1 MTIASQVAQC
11 LANIEGAAANL
22 KSFALQTQDQQAKQ
36 MFQQLSQ
43 SMDQSAQQLRGR
55 MDYIMQQEPQYAQE
69 IQGTYNM
76 SGGTQGT
83 SGTSLG
89 GSAGTGG
96 TTGQKTKRGD
106 RGTTSY

>member
-69 IQGTYNM
+69 IQGTYNI
-76 SGGTQGT
+76 SGGTTGT
-83 SGTSLG
+83 TTLG
-89 GSAGTGG
+89 GTGGAAG
-96 TTGQKTKRGD
+96 TTGQKQKRD
-106 RGTTSY
+106 RGTY

>member
-22 KSFALQTQDQQAKQ
+22 KSFSLQTQDQQAKQ

-43 SMDQSAQQLRGR
+43 NMDQSAQQLRGR
-55 MDYIMQQEPQYAQE
+55 MDYIMQQEPQYAKE
-69 IQGTYNM
+69 VQGTFGGIQ
-76 SGGTQGT
+76 SGTQTTGTTSRGGTEGPA
-83 SGTSLG
+83 
-89 GSAGTGG
+89 GS
-96 TTGQKTKRGD
+96 TGQKQKRD

>member
-69 IQGTYNM
+69 VQGTYNI
-76 SGGTQGT
+76 SGGTTGT
-83 SGTSLG
+83 TTLG
-89 GSAGTGG
+89 GTGGTGG
-96 TTGQKTKRGD
+96 TTGQKQKRD
-106 RGTTSY
+106 RGTY

>member
-69 IQGTYNM
+69 IQGTYNI
-76 SGGTQGT
+76 SGGTTGT
-83 SGTSLG
+83 TTLG
-89 GSAGTGG
+89 GTGGTGG
-96 TTGQKTKRGD
+96 TTGQKQKRD
-106 RGTTSY
+106 RGTY

>member
-1 MTIASQVAQC
+1 VAQC

-69 IQGTYNM
+69 IQGTYNI
-76 SGGTQGT
+76 SGGTTGT
-83 SGTSLG
+83 TTLG
-89 GSAGTGG
+89 GTGGTGG
-96 TTGQKTKRGD
+96 TTGQKQKRD
-106 RGTTSY
+106 RGTSY

>member
-1 MTIASQVAQC
+1 VTIASQVAQC

-69 IQGTYNM
+69 IQGTYNI
-76 SGGTQGT
+76 SGGTTGT
-83 SGTSLG
+83 TTLG
-89 GSAGTGG
+89 GTGGTGG
-96 TTGQKTKRGD
+96 TTGQKQKRD
-106 RGTTSY
+106 RGTY